1 MATMPN
7 IRLSP
12 GSVLPSVVAM
22 EKIAFLGLGRM
33 GLPMARRLAA
43 AGHPLTVWNR
53 SPVEAGDLSVAAH
66 PAEAVRGAGIVVTM
80 LADPAAVESVAGRFT
95 AELSPGTLWID
106 MSSIGPEATAALRE
120 RLPDGVGLV
129 DAPVLGSVGPAA
141 AGQLTVLA
149 GGRTGDLDRAQ
160 PVLDVLG
167 TVVRCGGPGTGAALK
182 LVVIGAVVG
191 GVAVVAEA
199 LALGDSL
206 GLPEE
211 LVLGTLSGGPLGG
224 LLARARSLD
233 SDFPV
238 RLAAKDLALAGGGPV
253 LGAVRD
259 LLLAHPDLAEQDLSR
274 LVDAVRR

>member
-1 MATMPN
+1 
-7 IRLSP
+7 
-12 GSVLPSVVAM
+12 M

-53 SPVEAGDLSVAAH
+53 SPARTGGLDAASS
-66 PAEAVRGAGIVVTM
+66 PAEAVQGAGLVITM
-80 LADPAAVESVAGRFT
+80 LADPAAVESVADRFT
-95 AELSPGTLWID
+95 AELAAGALWTD
-106 MSSIGPEATAALRE
+106 MSSIGPDATAALRR
-120 RLPDGVGLV
+120 RLPDGVAMV

-141 AGQLTVLA
+141 SGQLTVLA
-149 GGRTGDLDRAQ
+149 GGRPEDLDRVQ

-167 TVVRCGGPGTGAALK
+167 TVVRCGGPGAGAALK
-182 LVVIGAVVG
+182 LVLISAMVG
-191 GVAVVAEA
+191 GVAVIGEA
-199 LALGDSL
+199 LALADSL

-211 LVLGTLSGGPLGG
+211 LTLGALARGPLGG
-224 LLARARSLD
+224 AVARARSTD

-259 LLLAHPDLAEQDLSR
+259 ALLAHPDVAEQDLAR
-274 LVDAVRR
+274 VVDAMRRR